1 MYRIS
6 YEMIINGIENDD
18 TRKLIGNIDT
28 DAISKN
34 NVQSLFYEFPL
45 IERIVLEIYKLL
57 PLSDVEYYQQG
68 TMRTI
73 LEILNKDSHNYF
85 PSNLIDILQKYYKE
99 NGLRN
104 RLLHVKDDVGIVK
117 IMKDEVDYE
126 ELKFAIMQLI
136 SILRNTCNKYTIEK
150 IGTIEMIK

>member
-6 YEMIINGIENDD
+6 YEMIISAIESND
-18 TRKLIGNIDT
+18 TRELIGSIDV

-34 NVQSLFYEFPL
+34 NVQALFYEFPL

-73 LEILNKDSHNYF
+73 LEIINKDSHNYF
-85 PSNLIDILQKYYKE
+85 PSNLISILKKYYKE

-104 RLLHVKDDVGIVK
+104 KLLHVKDDIGTVK
-117 IMKDEVDYE
+117 IRNDEIDYE
-126 ELKFAIMQLI
+126 ELKFAIMQLV
-136 SILRNTCNKYTIEK
+136 SILRDTCNNYTIEK
-150 IGTIEMIK
+150 IGTIGIIK

>member
-6 YEMIINGIENDD
+6 YEMIISAIESDD
-18 TRKLIGNIDT
+18 TRELIGSIDV

-73 LEILNKDSHNYF
+73 LEIINKDSHNYF
-85 PSNLIDILQKYYKE
+85 PSNLISILQKYYKE

-104 RLLHVKDDVGIVK
+104 KLLHVKDDIGTVK
-117 IMKDEVDYE
+117 IRNDEIDYE
-126 ELKFAIMQLI
+126 ELKLAIMQLV
-136 SILRNTCNKYTIEK
+136 SILRDTCNKYTIEK
-150 IGTIEMIK
+150 IGTIEIIK

>member
-6 YEMIINGIENDD
+6 YEMIISAIESND
-18 TRKLIGNIDT
+18 TRELIGSIDVN
-28 DAISKN
+28 AISKN
-34 NVQSLFYEFPL
+34 NVQALFYEFPL

-73 LEILNKDSHNYF
+73 LEIINKDSHNYF
-85 PSNLIDILQKYYKE
+85 PSNLISILQKYYKE

-104 RLLHVKDDVGIVK
+104 KLLHIKDNIGTVK
-117 IMKDEVDYE
+117 IRNDEIDYE
-126 ELKFAIMQLI
+126 ELKLAIMQLV
-136 SILRNTCNKYTIEK
+136 SILRDTCNKYTIEK
-150 IGTIEMIK
+150 IGTIEIIK